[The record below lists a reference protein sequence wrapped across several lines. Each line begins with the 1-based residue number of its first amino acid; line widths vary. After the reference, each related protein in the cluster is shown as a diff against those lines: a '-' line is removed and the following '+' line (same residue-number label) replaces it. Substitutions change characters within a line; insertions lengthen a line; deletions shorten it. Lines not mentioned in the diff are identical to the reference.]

1 MTTLATILDTL
12 EATARS
18 AGAAEAAFRREA
30 AERIKTLERE
40 RSHAFRRLNLLRPIV
55 EAVARAESEE
65 MAVAGGQAIL
75 RAKLGWSNDSEARSA
90 ILTRFAAVVKGMF
103 ATLHPPSERQAVP
116 ADILA
121 LLGAFEAWYEVVHR
135 ASFWDLFDQP
145 MQETPVVDF

>member
-1 MTTLATILDTL
+1 MTALTPILDAL
-12 EATARS
+12 EAAARS
-18 AGAAEAAFRREA
+18 AGAAETAFRRET
-30 AERIKTLERE
+30 AERIKVLERE
-40 RSHAFRRLNLLRPIV
+40 RSHAFRRVNLLRPIA

-90 ILTRFAAVVKGMF
+90 ILTRFAMVVKGMF
-103 ATLHPPSERQAVP
+103 ATLHPRSEGEAEP

-121 LLGAFEAWYEVVHR
+121 LLDAFEAWYEEAHR
-135 ASFWDLFDQP
+135 TSFWSLFDQP